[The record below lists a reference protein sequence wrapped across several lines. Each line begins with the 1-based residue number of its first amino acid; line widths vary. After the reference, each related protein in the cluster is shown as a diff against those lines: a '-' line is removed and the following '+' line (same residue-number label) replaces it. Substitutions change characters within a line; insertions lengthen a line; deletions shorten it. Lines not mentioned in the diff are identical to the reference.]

1 MNGISA
7 EGVRIALLADIHGN
21 RLALDAVLEDI
32 ERRGG
37 ADEYWV
43 LGDLV
48 ALGPQPVEVL
58 ERLQEL
64 EKAVFVRGN
73 TDRYV
78 TTGDRPG
85 PTANEVQADPAL
97 LPVYAE
103 IAASFGWTQG
113 DMAVGNWL
121 PFLDALPLEHDCIL
135 PDGTHALAVH
145 ASPGSDD
152 EPGVRPDL
160 PSEALQQLFETCAAD
175 LFVVG
180 HTHWPTDIDVG
191 EIRVINPGSVS
202 NPVVPG
208 LGASYAI
215 LEATPGSYRVQHYRA
230 EYDRDAVIR
239 LLHEV
244 RHPGREFI
252 SRFFRGELIREEWG
266 MLVVEAGS

>member
-37 ADEYWV
+37 TDEYWV

-78 TTGDRPG
+78 TTGERPG
-85 PTANEVQADPAL
+85 PTAEEVQADPAL

-103 IAASFGWTQG
+103 IAGSFGWTQG
-113 DMAVGNWL
+113 AVASGGWL
-121 PFLDALPLEHDCIL
+121 PFLDALPLEHDCVL

-160 PSEALQQLFETCAAD
+160 PPDALQQLFDGCAAD
-175 LFVVG
+175 LVVVG
-180 HTHWPTDIDVG
+180 HTHWPTDIRVG
-191 EIRVINPGSVS
+191 QIQAINPGSVS

-215 LEATPGSYRVQHYRA
+215 LEVTPRSYRVERYRV
-230 EYDRDAVIR
+230 EYDRDAVIG

-244 RHPGREFI
+244 RHPGRTFI
-252 SRFFRGELIREEWG
+252 ARYFRGELIRKGWG
-266 MLVVEAGS
+266 MPEVEAGS